1 MRSSAIIKVQQPVG
15 VRLLES
21 LEIARQ
27 AVEAAGEKQAGDI
40 SLLDV
45 REVCT
50 FASYFVICSG
60 ESGRQLQAIGDE
72 IEQSLK
78 KRGVRTLHQEGTP
91 DSGWMLYDY
100 GDVVVHVFSPEERD
114 FYQFDELWHKGIAVL
129 RVQ

>member
-1 MRSSAIIKVQQPVG
+1 MCNILQGVG
-15 VRLLES
+15 FLES
-21 LEIARQ
+21 IDIARQ
-27 AVEAAGEKQAGDI
+27 AVEAAGDKQAVDI

-60 ESGRQLQAIGDE
+60 ESGRQLQAICDE

-91 DSGWMLYDY
+91 ASGWMLYDY
-100 GDVVVHVFSPEERD
+100 GDVVMHVFAPAERE
-114 FYQFDELWHKGIAVL
+114 FYQFDELWHNGIPVV
-129 RVQ
+129 RIQ